1 MFRNKKNQQII
12 AALIIIALIVPTIL
26 FSRPKKAEAQFVDPV
41 NAVWEGIKSVFTF
54 INTTSTVTDTG
65 LSLKEYARE
74 ISRFFLQRLAKKFLE
89 QTTTSTIN
97 WINTGFHGR
106 PLFVEN
112 TESFFK
118 DIAKSEI
125 RDLVDTIGYNS
136 LYFPFGRQTALQT
149 IDAYKAQFE
158 SNAQYSLSKVIN
170 DPALL
175 MSYRNNFNI
184 GGWNGFLINTQY
196 PQNNYLGFQLMLN
209 DEKARRLEG
218 TVQSKADKVQTALQQ
233 GLGFLSQQTC
243 PSNPSYNNE
252 IDPYNRPTFKY
263 TAPYN
268 PPANIPLD
276 LFGNESFSENLR
288 RNQEQLAAYDAQY
301 QAAKNTA
308 YEQWA
313 KENVCP
319 GGLVT
324 VTPGSVAAN
333 RIMSALGSPERQ
345 GELSAAMGNSLSAIF
360 DNLINHFM
368 DKGLTA
374 LATRVNPPPESDE
387 WSYEGNT
394 LGSPASGNNT
404 VWNTGPDEEVVLSDF
419 KKQLEGKTLIL
430 DTTGS
435 IIREEIGN
443 TGNGTYVPGDIA
455 NTETEIKLMDNA
467 SVAEPGILQLLGQIW
482 PQTRELDVCQP
493 GPDLGWEK
501 RITEESNR
509 NSMKLQENMSNTDGN
524 KAAAA
529 QMVFNELKFAVSFFA
544 DWINNQMMMAL
555 PNSILYMDA
564 VDEIKNLD
572 QQAKELV
579 DKRRAKSQALARLQA
594 INVSLRAFTTQPAP
608 GSGAEKSL
616 ISLRKQYN
624 ANKDAISNTFSIES
638 ARNELAVAKDKL
650 ANLKNLTTQCNTER
664 TENGWNTPGGWNS
677 IKGSEGNEKA
687 LFCDLPIMGGYRHE
701 NFQIPNAPAG
711 KTPSTTITHPEI
723 PLVNAKNV
731 FEYREDV
738 KFGFDKNRKVNI
750 LLSCSV
756 IFETN
761 PLDYKGNIPGITT
774 TIPSYEKPPNDS
786 NDGSLIQDTTPIGST
801 SSGYCAYSNELIY
814 ADVATQEDCS
824 ARGGSWLVSQE

>member
-1 MFRNKKNQQII
+1 MFTNKKNQQII
-12 AALIIIALIVPTIL
+12 ATLIIIALIVPTIL

-41 NAVWEGIKSVFTF
+41 NSIWEGIQSVFNF

-74 ISRFFLQRLAKKFLE
+74 IARIFLQRLAKKFLE

-112 TESFFK
+112 PESFFK

-125 RDLVDTIGYNS
+125 RGLVDTIGYNS

-170 DPALL
+170 DPQLL
-175 MSYRNNFNI
+175 ISYRNNFNI

-196 PQNNYLGFQLMLN
+196 PQNNYVGFQIMIN

-252 IDPYNRPTFKY
+252 LDPYNRPEFKY
-263 TAPYN
+263 AALYN
-268 PPANIPLD
+268 PPARIPMD
-276 LFGNESFSENLR
+276 VFGNESFSENFR
-288 RNQEQLAAYDAQY
+288 RNQKQLAAYDAKY
-301 QAAKNTA
+301 QAAKNA
-308 YEQWA
+308 AEEQWT
-313 KENVCP
+313 KENECP

-374 LATRVNPPPESDE
+374 LATKVNPPPESDE

-394 LGSPASGNNT
+394 LGSPAGGNNT
-404 VWNTGPDEEVVLSDF
+404 AWNTGPDEEVVLSDF
-419 KKQLEGKTLIL
+419 KKQLEGKTLVL
-430 DTTGS
+430 DSTGA

-443 TGNGTYVPGDIA
+443 TGNGTYIPGDIT
-455 NTETEIKLMDNA
+455 NTEIEIKLMDNA
-467 SVAEPGILQLLGQIW
+467 SVTEPGILQLLGQIW
-482 PQTRELDVCQP
+482 PQTQELDICQP
-493 GPDLGWEK
+493 GPDLDWEK
-501 RITEESNR
+501 RVNEESTR

-524 KAAAA
+524 KAADA
-529 QMVFNELKFAVSFFA
+529 QLVFNELKFAVSFFA

-564 VDEIKNLD
+564 VDEIKNLE

-638 ARNELAVAKDKL
+638 ARNELALAKDKL

-664 TENGWNTPGGWNS
+664 TEEGWSTPGGWNS
-677 IKGSEGNEKA
+677 VKGSEGTEKT
-687 LFCDLPIMGGYRHE
+687 LFCDAPIMGGYRHGS
-701 NFQIPNAPAG
+701 FQVPNNPVG
-711 KTPSTTITHPEI
+711 GISGITSGLTTSITHPEI
-723 PLVNAKNV
+723 PLVNAKNI
-731 FEYREDV
+731 FEYRENRA
-738 KFGFDKNRKVNI
+738 FRPDKNKQVNI
-750 LLSCSV
+750 LLSCKI
-756 IFETN
+756 IFETSS
-761 PLDYKGNIPGITT
+761 LLYKGNIPGITNAAVQYEE
-774 TIPSYEKPPNDS
+774 IPDDS
-786 NDGSLIQDTTPIGST
+786 NDGSVIANDALEEDER
-801 SSGYCAYSNELIY
+801 AAEKELLEKILLEL
-814 ADVATQEDCS
+814 QN
-824 ARGGSWLVSQE
+824 